1 MQFCQGMID
10 FQHELGRI
18 DIYLLD
24 QLMKGRY
31 QACKWILDVGC
42 GAGRNSHFFL
52 KNGFEVYGLDQDP
65 EAITSI
71 RFLADALQPGYPADR
86 FVCASIQEMPFEKG
100 TFDLVI
106 CNAVLHFSRDHAHF
120 EGMLRAIWHVL
131 APGGFFFC
139 RLSSTIG
146 VEAYVTALGNGRYEL
161 PSGTQW
167 YLVDQ
172 KTLITYTEQLGGEW
186 MEPIKTTN
194 VQNQRAMTTWCLR
207 KSI

>member
-1 MQFCQGMID
+1 MID
-10 FQHELGRI
+10 FQREFGRI

-31 QACKWILDVGC
+31 QACQRILDVGC

-52 KNGFEVYGLDQDP
+52 RNGYEVYGLDQDP
-65 EAITSI
+65 DAITSI
-71 RFLADALQPGYPADR
+71 RFLAESLQAGYPAER
-86 FVCASIQEMPFEKG
+86 FVCAPIREMPFEKD

-120 EGMLRAIWHVL
+120 EEMLQAMWDVL
-131 APGGFFFC
+131 ATGGFFFC

-146 VEAYVTALGNGRYEL
+146 VESYITSLGNGRYEL

-172 KTLITYTEQLGGEW
+172 QTLITYTEKLGGEW

>member
-1 MQFCQGMID
+1 MID
-10 FQHELGRI
+10 FLDELGRM
-18 DIYLLD
+18 DIYLFD

-31 QACKWILDVGC
+31 QDCKRILDVGC

-52 KNGFEVYGLDQDP
+52 KNGYEVFGVDQNP
-65 EAITSI
+65 EAIATI
-71 RFLADALQPGYPADR
+71 RSLADTLQPAYPAER
-86 FVCASIQEMPFEKG
+86 FVCAPITKMPFEAAY
-100 TFDLVI
+100 FDLVI
-106 CNAVLHFSRDHAHF
+106 CNAVLHFSKNHTHF
-120 EGMLRAIWHVL
+120 DEMLSSIWKVIK
-131 APGGFFFC
+131 PGGFFFC

-146 VEAYVTALGNGRYEL
+146 VEPFITAVGDGIYEL

-172 KTLITYTEQLGGEW
+172 QKLLKDTEKLGGEW

>member
-1 MQFCQGMID
+1 MIN
-10 FQHELGRI
+10 FQEEFGRI
-18 DIYLLD
+18 DIYLFD

-31 QACKWILDVGC
+31 QDCKRILDVGC
-42 GAGRNSHFFL
+42 GGGRNSHFFL
-52 KNGFEVYGLDQDP
+52 KNGYEVHGVDQNP
-65 EAITSI
+65 EAIINI
-71 RFLADALQPGYPADR
+71 RSLADSLQANYPVER
-86 FVCASIQEMPFEKG
+86 FICSPIMEMRFEDSY
-100 TFDLVI
+100 FDLVI
-106 CNAVLHFSRDHAHF
+106 CNAVLHFSKNHAHF
-120 EGMLRAIWHVL
+120 EGMLQAIWRVL

-146 VEAYVTALGNGRYEL
+146 VEPYITALGEGRYEL

-172 KTLITYTEQLGGEW
+172 ENLIRYTEQLAGEW

-207 KSI
+207 KSL